1 MKKFIFIV
9 VSLFLFNLSVFAQP
23 DFPKLTGR
31 VVDNANLLTTSQKQT
46 LTSTLKQH
54 EDETS
59 NQIVV
64 VTLDSLNGY
73 DIADYG
79 YQLGRYWKIGQKDKN
94 NGVLLIVSLKDRKL
108 RIEVGYGLE
117 GALTDKISHEII
129 EYTLKPEFKKGNYY
143 KGISKAVTLIIQ
155 TIKGEY
161 KQSNINNHRSSS
173 GFIHYT
179 NYFLSQIPDGL
190 FGFLA
195 IIIFVF
201 MPKVIRLIG
210 FSLLFGFLFSLVA
223 LTITQSVIA
232 FFIVFIISTIFIF
245 IKMKNSKASSSNYS
259 SSSTYGSSSG
269 FSSFSSG
276 SSFSGGGGSFGGG
289 GASGSW

>member
-31 VVDNANLLTTSQKQT
+31 VVDNANLLTTSQKQN
-46 LTSTLKQH
+46 LSSILKKQ

-64 VTLDSLNGY
+64 VTLKNLNGY

-94 NGVLLIVSLKDRKL
+94 NGVLLIVSLEDRKV

-117 GALTDKISHEII
+117 GTLTDKISYEII

-143 KGISKAVTLIIQ
+143 KGILGAVNSIIKS
-155 TIKGEY
+155 IKGEY
-161 KQSNINNHRSSS
+161 KSVSNSSYKSSFSFLGYINHL
-173 GFIHYT
+173 
-179 NYFLSQIPDGL
+179 LSKIPDGAL
-190 FGFLA
+190 GILA
-195 IIIFVF
+195 FIIFMF
-201 MPKVIRLIG
+201 IPRIIKLIG
-210 FSLLFGFLFSLVA
+210 FSIIFGFLFGLVF
-223 LTITQSVIA
+223 LTIFRSVIA
-232 FFIVFIISTIFIF
+232 FLCVFFISTILIF
-245 IKMKNSKASSSNYS
+245 IKMKNSNTSSESWNNS
-259 SSSTYGSSSG
+259 S
-269 FSSFSSG
+269 SSFSSG
-276 SSFSGGGGSFGGG
+276 SSSFSSSSSFSGGGGSFGGG